1 MSPFRTLFLPL
12 IISLLLSSC
21 SSTREL
27 GSTETS
33 EKGSIYRFA
42 PLGSI
47 SDPMLF
53 KAAIGISGDHYS
65 GLFLIKRIPDDSTI
79 RVLLLSE
86 LGLNMLDLAYR
97 DDEFEVVS
105 VQEFL
110 NKPPLLKT
118 LQNDF
123 RTLLLDLSTLAAYS
137 VTEKEDEDTELLQF
151 RHRSHKYRF
160 YRQKDLGTFRIE
172 RRRGLFR
179 RVDFNI
185 KGTDELDICIEHRA
199 IKLKIDLRQLKQFS
213 DHVD

>member
-12 IISLLLSSC
+12 IISLLLCSC
-21 SSTREL
+21 SPAGKL
-27 GSTETS
+27 GSMETA
-33 EKGSIYRFA
+33 ETGSIHRFA

-47 SDPMLF
+47 SNPMLF
-53 KAAIGISGDHYS
+53 KASIGISGDHYS

-79 RVLLLSE
+79 RILFLSE

-97 DDEFEVVS
+97 DDEFRVVS

-123 RTLLLDLSTLAAYS
+123 RTLLLDLSTLATYS
-137 VTEKEDEDTELLQF
+137 LTMSEDGTTELLQF
-151 RHRSHKYRF
+151 RHKSQRYLYHSK
-160 YRQKDLGTFRIE
+160 KDLGTFRIE
-172 RRRGLFR
+172 RKRGWFR
-179 RVDFNI
+179 RVNY
-185 KGTDELDICIEHRA
+185 CIDGMDDLHIEIVHRG
-199 IKLKIDLRQLKQFS
+199 IKLTMDLHQLKQLS